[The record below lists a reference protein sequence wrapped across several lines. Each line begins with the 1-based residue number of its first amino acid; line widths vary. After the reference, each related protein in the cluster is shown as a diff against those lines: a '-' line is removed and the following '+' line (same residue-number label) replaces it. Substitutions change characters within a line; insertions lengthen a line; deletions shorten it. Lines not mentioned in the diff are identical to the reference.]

1 MVRVLSLNEL
11 TSYNYAFISYIL
23 LLRRGYSKNT
33 LMIKRVPLTLDVM
46 YKDFDRFRDNDR
58 C

>member
-11 TSYNYAFISYIL
+11 ISYNYSFISYIL
-23 LLRRGYSKNT
+23 LFRRGYSKNT
-33 LMIKRVPLTLDVM
+33 LMIKRVTLTLDVM
-46 YKDFDRFRDNDR
+46 YEDFDRFRDKNR

>member
-23 LLRRGYSKNT
+23 LFRRGYSKNT
-33 LMIKRVPLTLDVM
+33 LMIKRVTLTLDMM
-46 YKDFDRFRDNDR
+46 YEDFDRFRDKNR